1 MKLRSRWLWVLVAV
15 AALAVTA
22 GLSTLRGSGSVP
34 VDGDVPVYQVRRD
47 DFVRKVYADGVLEA
61 VEATVLSPPPAVHG
75 PLRIGWLA
83 EDGSRVHEGDVV
95 VRFDPTDLEKQLAEG
110 ENLQATT
117 DARIEQKK
125 VREEGAV
132 RNLDRDAE
140 MAEMDLDY
148 SREFQSKDARIFS
161 RIEIIES
168 EIDEQ
173 LATERK
179 ENAEAVR
186 SIREDLSGVE
196 LDLLRI
202 ERKKA
207 DLQVQQASNDLHEM
221 EVTAPHDGIFVLT
234 ERWGRV
240 PEVGQVIWGGY
251 PIAEIPKLDAMEAK
265 VFVLEADA
273 GGLEAGV
280 PAKLTL
286 DAHPGQVYDAVV
298 KQVDALAQPRSR
310 HVPVQYFG
318 VTLELDHTDPEVMK
332 PGQRVQATL
341 ILSEHAD
348 AIAVPRQAVFE
359 VDGRRVAYVRRAG
372 AFEEVEVK
380 LGAAGLGRVVI
391 ESGLDEGDRIA
402 LRDPTRPL
410 RAPGEVEGGAGA
422 GDAGPARPGAPS

>member
-1 MKLRSRWLWVLVAV
+1 MKLRSPWLWALIAVAV
-15 AALAVTA
+15 LAATA
-22 GLSTLRGSGSVP
+22 GLSTLRGTAAAP
-34 VDGDVPVYQVRRD
+34 TDGNVPVYEVRRD
-47 DFVRKVYADGVLEA
+47 EFVRKVYADGVLEA
-61 VEATVLSPPPAVHG
+61 VEATVLSPPPTVRG

-83 EDGSRVHEGDVV
+83 EDGSRVSEGDVV
-95 VRFDPTDLEKQLAEG
+95 IRFDPTDLEKQLTEG
-110 ENLQATT
+110 ENLQAST

-140 MAEMDLDY
+140 MADMDLEY
-148 SREFQSKDARIFS
+148 AREFQSKDARIFS

-179 ENAEAVR
+179 ENAEVVR
-186 SIREDLSGVE
+186 SIREDLSDVE
-196 LDLLRI
+196 LDLLKI

-207 DLQVQQASNDLHEM
+207 DLQVDQAESDLREL

-251 PIAEIPKLDAMEAK
+251 PVAEIPQLDAMKAK

-273 GGLEAGV
+273 GGLEPGV

-286 DAHPGQVYDAVV
+286 DAHPDRVYDAVV
-298 KQVDALAQPRSR
+298 QQVDALAQPRSR

-318 VTLELDHTDPEVMK
+318 VTLELARTDPDVMK

-341 ILSEHAD
+341 IVGEHANV
-348 AIAVPRQAVFE
+348 IAVPRQAVFE
-359 VDGRRVAYVRRAG
+359 VDDRRVAYVRRDG
-372 AFEEVEVK
+372 RFEEVEVT

-391 ESGLDEGDRIA
+391 ESGLEEGDRIA

-410 RAPGEVEGGAGA
+410 RAPGDDENGGSEK
-422 GDAGPARPGAPS
+422 GPARPGAPS